1 MSENPSV
8 FRWPLIGHLARCDLN
23 CIQMFFLL
31 FVTYFCICISVN
43 FFDVAAL

>member
-23 CIQMFFLL
+23 CIEMFSVLL
-31 FVTYFCICISVN
+31 FCHLTLN
-43 FFDVAAL
+43 L